1 MITRGI
7 PTNELG
13 GDKSKFYVRTYLCSV
28 KMEVHKRV
36 VPSVFTGTK
45 HSFNSHNVSVPE
57 DLLQVYSLLTKTEKY
72 DNDRMATEC

>member
-1 MITRGI
+1 
-7 PTNELG
+7 
-13 GDKSKFYVRTYLCSV
+13 
-28 KMEVHKRV
+28 MEIHKKV